1 MIGLVDLTYAQ
12 LKGRELRFQFSDLP
26 ADPGDF
32 VTQRVDF
39 QQHLDDE
46 HERNEAERRGK
57 DHRVVS
63 WAGARTRPAWF
74 PTESTRTD
82 GRRA

>member
-26 ADPGDF
+26 AKPGDF

-46 HERNEAERRGK
+46 HERNEAERRGE
-57 DHRVVS
+57 DHRDVWFSVS
-63 WAGARTRPAWF
+63 VDIPDAEA
-74 PTESTRTD
+74 
-82 GRRA
+82 